1 MQRATMYSGKIPQDG
16 RKQCGFLDDP
26 YVGKLPYN
34 LGLDT
39 LNTKKKN
46 IMSNASKIRLNL

>member
-1 MQRATMYSGKIPQDG
+1 MMYRGKVPQDG

-26 YVGKLPYN
+26 CVGKLPYN